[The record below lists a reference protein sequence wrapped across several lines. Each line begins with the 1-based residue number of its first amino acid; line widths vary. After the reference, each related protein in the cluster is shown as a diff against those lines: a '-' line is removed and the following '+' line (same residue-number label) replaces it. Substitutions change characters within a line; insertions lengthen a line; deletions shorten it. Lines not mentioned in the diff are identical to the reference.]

1 MGTFY
6 QIICVYCRR
15 RVQKQ
20 LQFHI
25 ISDILKERKYM
36 GYSGE
41 GRHMCKKNKKTEAI
55 SANKSLVFMNTPIT
69 TMREDVIGFST
80 YVEKLDAAISNGG
93 QMVALTS
100 PFGAGKTSIVELLQ
114 ERYLNDPQKRVIKV
128 SMWSNLFPTGGNGKA
143 GSEERQKTH
152 IHSGDTTELHK
163 GLVYQLISQISWR
176 KGNYVSRRLSQNFGL
191 LKVQTDKLP
200 YWISILVALVL
211 FSLGYIFPKK
221 LEVSIPFFGAAAA
234 IIEWCM
240 LLIAAILV
248 AIVIT

>member
-1 MGTFY
+1 
-6 QIICVYCRR
+6 
-15 RVQKQ
+15 
-20 LQFHI
+20 
-25 ISDILKERKYM
+25 
-36 GYSGE
+36 
-41 GRHMCKKNKKTEAI
+41 MCKKNKKTEAI

-69 TMREDVIGFST
+69 TTSEDVIGFST

-114 ERYLNDPQKRVIKV
+114 EKYRENSHKRVIKI

-143 GSEERQKTH
+143 GSEEGQKTH

-200 YWISILVALVL
+200 YWISILTYR
-211 FSLGYIFPKK
+211 F
-221 LEVSIPFFGAAAA
+221 
-234 IIEWCM
+234 M
-240 LLIAAILV
+240 RQ
-248 AIVIT
+248 